1 MRIAIALV
9 AGLLATASL
18 ATISHAQTPSAAVTA
33 AVADAGRTDAEKAR
47 DAGRKPA
54 MVVAVSGVKPG
65 DKVGELAPGGG
76 YYSKILAKTVGANGK
91 VYAFNNRPASPA
103 YTALLAAN
111 PNVTLV
117 AITSYPE
124 LKAPEPLD
132 VVWTTENYHDFKNN
146 GGDTNAVNKAV
157 FAALKPGGTYFIT
170 DHNAPGTGVSAT
182 STLHRIDV
190 EAVKAEVLAA
200 GFTLETQSNV
210 LANPA
215 DTHATSP
222 GAEPGDFSDRFVL
235 KFRKPR

>member
-1 MRIAIALV
+1 MRIAIALA
-9 AGLLATASL
+9 AGLLAATSL
-18 ATISHAQTPSAAVTA
+18 STISHAQAPSAAVTA

-47 DAGRKPA
+47 DEGRKPA
-54 MVVAVSGVKPG
+54 QVVAVSGVKAG

-76 YYSKILAKTVGANGK
+76 YYSKILAKVVGPTGK
-91 VYAFNNRPASPA
+91 VYAFNSRPASPA
-103 YTALLAAN
+103 YQALLTAN
-111 PNVTLV
+111 PNVVLAQV
-117 AITSYPE
+117 PNYVE

-146 GGDTNAVNKAV
+146 GGDTAAVNKAV
-157 FAALKPGGTYFIT
+157 FAALKPGGVYFIT
-170 DHNAPGTGVSAT
+170 DHNAPGTGVSVT

-200 GFTLETQSNV
+200 GFTLDTQSNV
-210 LANPA
+210 LANA
-215 DTHATSP
+215 EDKHTGSP

>member
-1 MRIAIALV
+1 MRIAIALA
-9 AGLLATASL
+9 AGLLAATSL
-18 ATISHAQTPSAAVTA
+18 STISHAQAPSAAVTA

-47 DAGRKPA
+47 DEGRKPA
-54 MVVAVSGVKPG
+54 QVVAVAGVKAG

-76 YYSKILAKTVGANGK
+76 YYSKILAKVVGPNGK

-103 YTALLAAN
+103 YQALLTAN
-111 PNVTLV
+111 PNVALTQV
-117 AITSYPE
+117 TSYVD
-124 LKAPEPLD
+124 LKSPEPLD
-132 VVWTTENYHDFKNN
+132 VVWTTENYHDFKN
-146 GGDTNAVNKAV
+146 GQDTAAVNKAV
-157 FAALKPGGTYFIT
+157 FAALKPGGVYFIT

-210 LANPA
+210 LANA
-215 DTHATSP
+215 EDKHTTSP
-222 GAEPGDFSDRFVL
+222 GQEPGDFSDRFVL

>member
-1 MRIAIALV
+1 
-9 AGLLATASL
+9 
-18 ATISHAQTPSAAVTA
+18 
-33 AVADAGRTDAEKAR
+33 
-47 DAGRKPA
+47 

-76 YYSKILAKTVGANGK
+76 FYTKILAKTVGANGK
-91 VYAFNNRPASPA
+91 VYAFNSRPASPA
-103 YTALLAAN
+103 YQALLDAN
-111 PNVTLV
+111 PNVALTQV
-117 AITSYPE
+117 PSYIE
-124 LKAPEPLD
+124 LKSPEPLD

-157 FAALKPGGTYFIT
+157 FAALKPGGVYFIT

-200 GFTLETQSNV
+200 GFTLDTQSNV
-210 LANPA
+210 LANAA
-215 DTHATSP
+215 DTHTGSP

>member
-1 MRIAIALV
+1 MRIAIALA
-9 AGLLATASL
+9 AGLMATASL

-54 MVVAVSGVKPG
+54 LVVAVSGVKPG

-76 YYSKILAKTVGANGK
+76 FYTKILSKTVGDNGK
-91 VYAFNNRPASPA
+91 IYAFNNRPASPA
-103 YTALLAAN
+103 YQAMLAAN

-117 AITSYPE
+117 AITTYVD

-132 VVWTTENYHDFKNN
+132 VVWTTENYHDFKN
-146 GGDTNAVNKAV
+146 GMDTAAVNKAV

-190 EAVKAEVLAA
+190 DAVKAEVLAA
-200 GFTLETQSNV
+200 GFTLDTQSNV